1 MQLKQKHRLS
11 WQSVLVRTSP
21 AILHTQTETNTLRS
35 LSHQL
40 MQCEKC
46 HKFDITGTIVEKRDL
61 FANCAV
67 VHTGKEVFTENIGKP
82 NIIKATKP

>member
-1 MQLKQKHRLS
+1 MQIYHLETERIS
-11 WQSVLVRTSP
+11 WQSVLVRASP
-21 AILHTQTETNTLRS
+21 AILHTKTETNTLRS

-67 VHTGKEVFTENIGKP
+67 VHTGKEVFT
-82 NIIKATKP
+82 